1 MPRISLNRELWV
13 ISGLLFLAIALRLP
27 TLGSPLIEDEAISFN
42 RYIDV
47 PWKDLVFYYHDT
59 NQHTLFLLLSKFSIW
74 MFGESEI
81 IFRLPSFLAGV
92 LSIPLIYRLGLLIK
106 IPRSSALISALLM
119 GLSWPH
125 LKYSLEGRGYALTI
139 FLVLLATYST
149 VQYLNSSRW
158 VWGSVLIGSGFA
170 MAITLPSNLFF
181 LCGLAVFIVIAGYLE
196 SKEIKSSI
204 KNIFKSSI
212 PFLIMFALV
221 GVYFLVIY
229 EGLKIGKHF
238 YNQLLTETQIGNI
251 AGLLVAPW
259 GFWMYLF
266 FALGIWRLRLAKG
279 KILLLSVVIVP
290 IVLTLLTG
298 VVGFARTYVYWLPF
312 VLLLSAYGMTE
323 VFFAVLKQ
331 TRGLSYGLGVGV
343 IFLLIFSPAK
353 KISKHYENRNN
364 GSLVVGGPN
373 ATLSEASQTAV
384 WVEENIPEDNLI
396 VISTG
401 GPESSVL
408 NRYMKKNVLAR
419 MTHFARGG
427 ELKKIFFIAH
437 QSIPPDKYPFVP
449 IVQERKLKLPAS
461 RLNKIH
467 SLGNLGVYEL
477 DLKAERFIPPV
488 FDLDYEG
495 KIGNFNIPHV
505 NVWQV
510 DEPRAVGKQALY
522 IENKSGKRMGI
533 ISPIVKVTDILKD
546 HSYILYIFIKP
557 FQHKAG
563 VYLAEKNNMRPTVGY
578 LNPYLNQGLL
588 RPKGSDPAWH
598 ITYSL
603 SPSSQGRHYFQE
615 RIEIQKGD
623 NLLDG
628 LQAYL
633 LTE

>member
-1 MPRISLNRELWV
+1 MPRISLNRELWA
-13 ISGLLFLAIALRLP
+13 ISGLVLLSIALRLP

-125 LKYSLEGRGYALTI
+125 LKYSLEGRGYTLTI

-170 MAITLPSNLFF
+170 MVMTLPSNLFF

-204 KNIFKSSI
+204 KNISKSST

-238 YNQLLTETQIGNI
+238 YNQLLTEAQIGNI
-251 AGLLVAPW
+251 AELLVAPW

-373 ATLSEASQTAV
+373 AILSEASQTAV

-427 ELKKIFFIAH
+427 ELKKIVFIAH
-437 QSIPPDKYPFVP
+437 QGMPPDKYPFVP

-505 NVWQV
+505 NVRQI
-510 DEPRAVGKQALY
+510 ERPRAVGARALL
-522 IENKSGKRMGI
+522 IENQSGLPMDM
-533 ISPIVKVTDILKD
+533 ISPIVKGVDILKD
-546 HSYILYIFIKP
+546 HAYLLYIFIKQP
-557 FQHKAG
+557 HRKVA
-563 VYLAEKNNMRPTVGY
+563 VYLGEKENWPPSLGK
-578 LNPYLNQGLL
+578 LNPRLG
-588 RPKGSDPAWH
+588 RFFVGSGKETWQVK
-598 ITYSL
+598 YNL
-603 SPSSQGRHYFQE
+603 SHLSKGRHYFQE
-615 RIEIQKGD
+615 RIGIQKG
-623 NLLDG
+623 NNYIDG

>member
-1 MPRISLNRELWV
+1 MSQTSLENKFWA
-13 ISGLLFLAIALRLP
+13 ISGLVLLSIALRLP

-106 IPRSSALISALLM
+106 IPWSSALISALLM

-170 MAITLPSNLFF
+170 MTMALPSNLFF
-181 LCGLAVFIVIAGYLE
+181 LCGLAVFIILVGYLE
-196 SKEIKSSI
+196 SKEIKLFI
-204 KNIFKSSI
+204 KNISKSSI
-212 PFLIMFALV
+212 PFLIMFSLIA
-221 GVYFLVIY
+221 VYFLVIY
-229 EGLKIGKHF
+229 EGLKIGKQF
-238 YNQLLTETQIGNI
+238 NNQPLTEAQIGNI

-259 GFWMYLF
+259 GLWMYLF
-266 FALGIWRLRLAKG
+266 FALGIWRLRLAKE

-353 KISKHYENRNN
+353 KISKHYENRKN

-427 ELKKIFFIAH
+427 ELKKIVFIAH
-437 QSIPPDKYPFVP
+437 QGMPPDKYPFVP

-505 NVWQV
+505 NVRQI
-510 DEPRAVGKQALY
+510 ERPRAVGARALL
-522 IENKSGKRMGI
+522 IENQSGLPMDM
-533 ISPIVKVTDILKD
+533 ISPIVKVVDILKD
-546 HSYILYIFIKP
+546 YAYLLYIFIKQP
-557 FQHKAG
+557 HRKVA
-563 VYLAEKNNMRPTVGY
+563 VYLGEKENWPPSLGK
-578 LNPYLNQGLL
+578 LNPRLG
-588 RPKGSDPAWH
+588 RFRVGSGKETWQVK
-598 ITYSL
+598 YNL
-603 SPSSQGRHYFQE
+603 SHLSKGRHYFQE
-615 RIEIQKGD
+615 RIGIQKG
-623 NLLDG
+623 NNYIDG

>member
-1 MPRISLNRELWV
+1 MSQTSLKNKFWT
-13 ISGLLFLAIALRLP
+13 ISGLVLLSIALRLP

-106 IPRSSALISALLM
+106 IPWSSALISALLM

-125 LKYSLEGRGYALTI
+125 LKYSLEGRGYTLTI

-158 VWGSVLIGSGFA
+158 LWGSVLIGSGFA

-204 KNIFKSSI
+204 KNISKSST

-238 YNQLLTETQIGNI
+238 NNQLLTETQIGNI

-266 FALGIWRLRLAKG
+266 FVLGIWRLRLAKG

-373 ATLSEASQTAV
+373 ATLSEASQMAV

-396 VISTG
+396 VINTG
-401 GPESSVL
+401 GSESSVL
-408 NRYMKKNVLAR
+408 NRYMGKKVTER
-419 MTHFARGG
+419 MVRFARGE
-427 ELKKIFFIAH
+427 ELRKIIFIAH
-437 QSIPPDKYPFVP
+437 QDMPPEKYPFTPWVHDR
-449 IVQERKLKLPAS
+449 ILKLPAS
-461 RLNKIH
+461 RFNKIY
-467 SLGNLGVYEL
+467 SFGNLGVYTL
-477 DLKAERFIPPV
+477 DLKIKRFIAPK
-488 FDLDYEG
+488 FDPDYEVNLG
-495 KIGNFNIPHV
+495 TSEIPQVNI
-505 NVWQV
+505 QRIE
-510 DEPRAVGKQALY
+510 EPRVVGKHALY
-522 IENKSGKRMGI
+522 IENKSGVPI
-533 ISPIVKVTDILKD
+533 DVISPVVKGADILGENT
-546 HSYILYIFIKP
+546 YLLYIFIKSAH
-557 FQHKAG
+557 QKGAVHLG
-563 VYLAEKNNMRPTVGY
+563 DNKNWPPTLGF
-578 LNPYLNQGLL
+578 LNPWLGRFRLAISGYH
-588 RPKGSDPAWH
+588 DWH
-598 ITYSL
+598 VKFSL
-603 SPSSQGRHYFQE
+603 SSLSKGRHYFQE
-615 RIEIQKGD
+615 RIGVQTG
-623 NLLDG
+623 NSYFDG
-628 LQAYL
+628 FQSYL